1 MSILNSMSRKVHKFG
16 FNVKKHSPEILA
28 VTGTIG
34 VVASAVMACK
44 ATTKLNDILEDSK
57 EDNNV

>member
-44 ATTKLNDILEDSK
+44 ATTKLNDILEDS
-57 EDNNV
+57 